1 MRTKLKISS
10 LFTPKRK
17 RLRATTARRPL
28 RIAATARCEELAEP
42 NMKLSRALLIVLL
55 LHVVAVA
62 GILAFNA
69 IKTRQGS
76 TASITVAANPAN
88 QTVGSTP
95 KNASLN
101 LPSASV
107 GKETVERDDS
117 KSSRSA
123 ARSTAKDVK
132 APWSSGKTYTVAKGD
147 NPVTIAKKFKVSY
160 DDLLALNHIEDP
172 RKLQIGQ
179 KLLIPT
185 KTAKGKRID
194 E

>member
-28 RIAATARCEELAEP
+28 QIAATARCEELTEP
-42 NMKLSRALLIVLL
+42 NVKLSRALLIVLL

-101 LPSASV
+101 LSSASV

-117 KSSRSA
+117 KLSRSA

-132 APWSSGKTYTVAKGD
+132 MPSNSGKTYTVAKGD

-185 KTAKGKRID
+185 KTAKAKMID

>member
-1 MRTKLKISS
+1 MRTKLKLSS
-10 LFTPKRK
+10 LFTSKGK

-28 RIAATARCEELAEP
+28 RIATARCEELTEP

-69 IKTRQGS
+69 IKTRHGS

-132 APWSSGKTYTVAKGD
+132 APSNSGKTYTVAKGD

>member
-1 MRTKLKISS
+1 MKLKISS
-10 LFTPKRK
+10 FLMLKQK
-17 RLRATTARRPL
+17 RLRATTGRRPL
-28 RIAATARCEELAEP
+28 RIAATAGCEELTEP

-76 TASITVAANPAN
+76 TASVTAAANPAN

-95 KNASLN
+95 KKASLKN
-101 LPSASV
+101 PSSPSA
-107 GKETVERDDS
+107 GEETVEREDS
-117 KSSRSA
+117 KLSRSVA
-123 ARSTAKDVK
+123 KTAVKD
-132 APWSSGKTYTVAKGD
+132 SRTGSGKTYTVAKGD

-185 KTAKGKRID
+185 KTGKGKKLAN

>member
-1 MRTKLKISS
+1 MKTKLKISS
-10 LFTPKRK
+10 LFTRKRK

-28 RIAATARCEELAEP
+28 RIAAAARGEELTEP

-76 TASITVAANPAN
+76 TASVAVAANPAN

-95 KNASLN
+95 KNPSPN
-101 LPSASV
+101 PPSASV
-107 GKETVERDDS
+107 GKDAAERDAS
-117 KSSRSA
+117 KLSRSGA
-123 ARSTAKDVK
+123 KSTAKDVK
-132 APWSSGKTYTVAKGD
+132 TPSSSGKSYTVAKGD

-172 RKLQIGQ
+172 RKLKVGQ

-185 KTAKGKRID
+185 KTTKAKRTD

>member
-28 RIAATARCEELAEP
+28 QIAATARCEELTEP
-42 NMKLSRALLIVLL
+42 NVKLSRALLIVLL
-55 LHVVAVA
+55 LHVIAVA

-88 QTVGSTP
+88 QTVGPTP
-95 KNASLN
+95 KKASLN
-101 LPSASV
+101 LPSASA
-107 GKETVERDDS
+107 VERDDS
-117 KSSRSA
+117 KLLRSA

-132 APWSSGKTYTVAKGD
+132 TPPSSGKTYTVAKGD

-185 KTAKGKRID
+185 KTAKAKKAN

>member
-1 MRTKLKISS
+1 MKLKIFS
-10 LFTPKRK
+10 LPTLKRK

-28 RIAATARCEELAEP
+28 RIAATAGCDELTEP

-55 LHVVAVA
+55 LHVIAVA

-76 TASITVAANPAN
+76 TASVTAAANPAN

-95 KNASLN
+95 KKAPLN
-101 LPSASV
+101 PSAPSP
-107 GKETVERDDS
+107 GKETVEREES
-117 KSSRSA
+117 KLSRSA
-123 ARSTAKDVK
+123 AKSAVKD
-132 APWSSGKTYTVAKGD
+132 PRTPSSGKTYTVAKGD

-185 KTAKGKRID
+185 RTAKAKKD
-194 E
+194 

>member
-28 RIAATARCEELAEP
+28 RIAATARCEELTEP

-101 LPSASV
+101 LSSASV

-117 KSSRSA
+117 KLSRSA

-132 APWSSGKTYTVAKGD
+132 MPSNSGKTYTVAKGD

-185 KTAKGKRID
+185 KTAKAKRID